1 MKTRFNR
8 ITGYRRISAVILL
21 LSLSAAAISA
31 YSDPEWD
38 PLSYKGN
45 FFVMLEPAGPF
56 EPDVYDEDKALKQLL
71 DEARYVFS
79 GMIYGFEF
87 DYIPKDIDREIDEE
101 FSLKPV
107 YTLPWGDQRLSVSTG
122 AYEDGRYTA
131 ELRYDVSEEQM
142 PWVSSWDTNILP
154 DVTAAGEGSLYEGFE
169 GKKEAIENSVKESLR
184 SYLRPRIYDK
194 PSRITGKARLAGIPY
209 IIMDEGKYRCTAK
222 ITLRIDE
229 ILEYRAY

>member
-87 DYIPKDIDREIDEE
+87 DYIPKD
-101 FSLKPV
+101 
-107 YTLPWGDQRLSVSTG
+107 
-122 AYEDGRYTA
+122 
-131 ELRYDVSEEQM
+131 
-142 PWVSSWDTNILP
+142 
-154 DVTAAGEGSLYEGFE
+154 
-169 GKKEAIENSVKESLR
+169 
-184 SYLRPRIYDK
+184 
-194 PSRITGKARLAGIPY
+194 
-209 IIMDEGKYRCTAK
+209 
-222 ITLRIDE
+222 
-229 ILEYRAY
+229 